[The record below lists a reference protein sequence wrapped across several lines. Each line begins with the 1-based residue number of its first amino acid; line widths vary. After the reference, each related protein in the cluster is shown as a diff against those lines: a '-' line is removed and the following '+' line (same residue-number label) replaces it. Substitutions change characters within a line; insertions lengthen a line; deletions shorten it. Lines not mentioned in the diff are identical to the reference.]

1 MQRPFAPCALLAAV
15 LALTGSPAGAS
26 GARGASPAR
35 QGDRSATPPP
45 ARSVNKEGSQGGNK
59 ERPARE
65 VVTRSG
71 LRYLDLHPGHG
82 VEAAA
87 GKTVDILY
95 TGWLEDGTRFDAS
108 QDPTHPFTFRLGI
121 DEVIK
126 GWHEGI
132 AGMKAGG
139 RRRLVI
145 PAELGYGKQGA
156 GGVVPPSATL
166 VFEIELLD
174 VR

>member
-1 MQRPFAPCALLAAV
+1 MYRPFASRALLAV
-15 LALTGSPAGAS
+15 LLALTGGWAAEAGV
-26 GARGASPAR
+26 RPAR
-35 QGDRSATPPP
+35 QGDRNTTPPP
-45 ARSVNKEGSQGGNK
+45 APPAAGPEVNQA
-59 ERPARE
+59 RPARE

-71 LRYLDLHPGHG
+71 LRYLDLHPGQG
-82 VEAAA
+82 TEATEGRA
-87 GKTVDILY
+87 VDILY
-95 TGWLEDGTRFDAS
+95 TGWLDNGIQFDAS
-108 QDPTHPFTFRLGI
+108 QDPTHPFTFRIGI

-132 AGMKAGG
+132 TGMKVGG

-156 GGVVPPSATL
+156 GGVVPPNATL
-166 VFEIELLD
+166 VFEVELLD